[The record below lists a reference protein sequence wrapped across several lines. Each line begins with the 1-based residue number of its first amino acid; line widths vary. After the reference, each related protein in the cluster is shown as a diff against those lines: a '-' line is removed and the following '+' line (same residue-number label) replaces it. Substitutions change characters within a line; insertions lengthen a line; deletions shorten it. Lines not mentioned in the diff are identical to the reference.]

1 MPEARRPTAFH
12 SNHFKMSIYLS
23 NLESQTINRDPDNNG
38 VNIQVLNKTINFPFF
53 ILFFFSLM
61 LILNSRR
68 NSNDAIK
75 SPAGL
80 FMLKSPAFHSLCA
93 LTWWLQSGVH

>member
-38 VNIQVLNKTINFPFF
+38 VNIQVLNKTINFPFY

-61 LILNSRR
+61 LIAEETAMMLLNHQ
-68 NSNDAIK
+68 
-75 SPAGL
+75 L
-80 FMLKSPAFHSLCA
+80 VCLC
-93 LTWWLQSGVH
+93 